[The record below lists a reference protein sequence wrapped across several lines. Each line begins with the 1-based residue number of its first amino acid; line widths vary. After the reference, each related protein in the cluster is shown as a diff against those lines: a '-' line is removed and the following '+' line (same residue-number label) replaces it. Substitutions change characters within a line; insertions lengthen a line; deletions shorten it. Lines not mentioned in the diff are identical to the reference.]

1 MCFDAYADTVRSTC
15 AILACSWFSFSSA
28 AAMFCEARV
37 GLRPA
42 TLEAMVWMECSN
54 CFMPSRSSDSSAT
67 LSGRMRSGSFSCS
80 TASADSPLAVTRTRL
95 PWAR

>member
-1 MCFDAYADTVRSTC
+1 MF
-15 AILACSWFSFSSA
+15 A
-28 AAMFCEARV
+28 AARV
-37 GLRPA
+37 GLMDA

-67 LSGRMRSGSFSCS
+67 LSGRMRSGSFSWS
-80 TASADSPLAVTRTRL
+80 TARADSPLAVTSTRL